1 MAMDSVP
8 WANGATQESDSHGA
22 SQIHRLTPSFLH
34 ADPRP
39 DDFAH
44 AGLRRSIALALN
56 HVGFDNAD
64 AVAVESFALATEE
77 CTVSH
82 LAMARQ
88 CECFPIDALLTC
100 TLSSMQI
107 FNRS

>member
-8 WANGATQESDSHGA
+8 WVNGATHEGDNHA
-22 SQIHRLTPSFLH
+22 TSQTHRLTPSFLH

-56 HVGFDNAD
+56 HVGFENAD

-82 LAMARQ
+82 LAMSRQ
-88 CECFPIDALLTC
+88 CQCFPIYALLTW

-107 FNRS
+107 FNLS